1 MTDDYGFLAIWCD
14 IASEDLNDYRD
25 WLTKEHIADRTFS
38 PGFLGVRLFDA
49 FDDERSHFILYAT
62 ESPAVLSAPAYQ
74 AILDNPSPWTQAVMP
89 KFGNFDRAIGAQRL
103 KIGNG
108 FGGFITVWRLKVD
121 LSELDWC
128 LVREHLGSVLDMAGT
143 VSIRVFEVDDGVT
156 DRPSVEK
163 TMRTGKEGNFD
174 LLVVAELISES
185 AAIAIQSR
193 MSDLLPVIFP
203 GLGQFDVSCRKML
216 YGEAPHEGPA

>member
-1 MTDDYGFLAIWCD
+1 
-14 IASEDLNDYRD
+14 
-25 WLTKEHIADRTFS
+25 
-38 PGFLGVRLFDA
+38 
-49 FDDERSHFILYAT
+49 
-62 ESPAVLSAPAYQ
+62 
-74 AILDNPSPWTQAVMP
+74 MP
-89 KFGNFDRAIGAQRL
+89 KFGNFNRAIGGQCL

-108 FGGFITVWRLKVD
+108 YGAFITVWRLQVD
-121 LSELDWC
+121 LSEMDWSF
-128 LVREHLGSVLDMAGT
+128 VREHLGRVLDMAGT

-185 AAIAIQSR
+185 SAIAIQSR

-203 GLGQFDVSCRKML
+203 GLGQFDVSCRKMF
-216 YGEAPHEGPA
+216 YGEATHEGPA